1 MFEKLK
7 VLKFLGKLL
16 FVLILLGMVFI
27 SLYFGYFKIFSMFD
41 INKEFKLFL
50 TYIFVT
56 VTIGLLALIVSLINE
71 KKKGLSEKFN
81 KNWMDSCCAN
91 N

>member
-1 MFEKLK
+1 MFEKLNI
-7 VLKFLGKLL
+7 LRFLGKLL
-16 FVLILLGMVFI
+16 LKLILLGIVFI

-41 INKEFKLFL
+41 IDKEFKLFL

-71 KKKGLSEKFN
+71 KRKV
-81 KNWMDSCCAN
+81 
-91 N
+91 

>member
-16 FVLILLGMVFI
+16 FVLISLGMVFI
-27 SLYFGYFKIFSMFD
+27 SLYFGYFEIFSMFD

-50 TYIFVT
+50 IYIF
-56 VTIGLLALIVSLINE
+56 VTIGLLACWL
-71 KKKGLSEKFN
+71 
-81 KNWMDSCCAN
+81 
-91 N
+91 

>member
-27 SLYFGYFKIFSMFD
+27 SLYFGYFKIFSMFH

-50 TYIFVT
+50 TFPYQSFT
-56 VTIGLLALIVSLINE
+56 VSILY
-71 KKKGLSEKFN
+71 KKK
-81 KNWMDSCCAN
+81 MD
-91 N
+91 

>member
-1 MFEKLK
+1 
-7 VLKFLGKLL
+7 
-16 FVLILLGMVFI
+16 
-27 SLYFGYFKIFSMFD
+27 MFD

-56 VTIGLLALIVSLINE
+56 VTIGFLALIVSLINE

-81 KNWMDSCCAN
+81 KN
-91 N
+91 